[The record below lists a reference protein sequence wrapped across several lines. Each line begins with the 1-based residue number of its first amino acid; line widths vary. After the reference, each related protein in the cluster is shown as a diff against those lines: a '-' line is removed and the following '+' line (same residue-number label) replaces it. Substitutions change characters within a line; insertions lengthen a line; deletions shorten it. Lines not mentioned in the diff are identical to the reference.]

1 MNHKDLEYRRD
12 RIVSLYSEGRNHSQI
27 AKILHISRPTVTRDL
42 HIRMEQTKKKVNE
55 FLEER
60 LPFESEV
67 CRVGLSKVLEKV
79 WNIINDKQSSEK
91 AILQALSLAKDC
103 YISRMH
109 LLESQNN
116 IHREIEVVL
125 QYKEEQER
133 ITRLESDRYQREL
146 MEPTDYALSNRKF

>member
-1 MNHKDLEYRRD
+1 
-12 RIVSLYSEGRNHSQI
+12 
-27 AKILHISRPTVTRDL
+27 
-42 HIRMEQTKKKVNE
+42 
-55 FLEER
+55 
-60 LPFESEV
+60 
-67 CRVGLSKVLEKV
+67 LEKV
-79 WNIINDKQSSEK
+79 WNIINDTQSSEK
-91 AILQALSLAKDC
+91 AILQALSLAKDS

-146 MEPTDYALSNRKF
+146 MGTTDYALSNAKF

>member
-42 HIRMEQTKKKVNE
+42 HYCMKQTKEKAQT
-55 FLEER
+55 FLEEK
-60 LPFESEV
+60 LPFEGEA
-67 CRVGLSKVLEKV
+67 CRVGLNKVLEKV
-79 WNIINDKQSSEK
+79 WDIIQDKQTSEK
-91 AILQALSLAKDC
+91 AILQALALAKDC

-109 LLESQNN
+109 LLESQSD
-116 IHREIEVVL
+116 IHREIEVVS

-133 ITRLESDRYQREL
+133 ISRLESDRYQREL
-146 MEPTDYALSNRKF
+146 MEPTDYALSNAKF